1 MARPNMSLPHERM
14 KAKLKSRELNLR
26 VKQAEIKQAL
36 VETRSQ
42 LGAMKPK
49 RTNNGGM

>member
-26 VKQAEIKQAL
+26 VRAAETKQAL
-36 VETRSQ
+36 TEVRSQ

-49 RTNNGGM
+49 RPNNGGV